1 MGRGKNRSYLPA
13 VIISFLLFSLATA
26 NFKAQVFTFGESAV
40 KIPAGSAV
48 ETRGNIIAFLI
59 EEGKLEIVPDTDH
72 LNIRA
77 IDKSGRLIYT
87 GSQARIFSLCQPEKF
102 QKLTVTDADYRF
114 VKFSAG
120 KPEPDP
126 SGKTVVIPKGTKIEK
141 VEEHLYRFHL
151 PNGEIVSFR
160 CNITS
165 DGHIGDCTR
174 YTKDWKLMYT
184 RTKVKFCRMMSVEE
198 LKNLSGKTP
207 EDLWVQFI
215 PQETK

>member
-1 MGRGKNRSYLPA
+1 MGRGKTNSYLP
-13 VIISFLLFSLATA
+13 VFFIFFLLIFLTIS
-26 NFKAQVFTFGESAV
+26 NFQAQVFIFGESAV
-40 KIPAGSAV
+40 RIPAGSAV
-48 ETRGNIIAFLI
+48 ETRGNIVTFLI
-59 EEGKLEIVPDTDH
+59 EEGKLEIVPDRES
-72 LNIRA
+72 LSIRA
-77 IDKSGRLIYT
+77 IDKSGKLIYT
-87 GSQARIFSLCQPEKF
+87 GSQARIFSLCRPEKF

-151 PNGEIVSFR
+151 PNGEIVSFK

-174 YTKDWKLMYT
+174 YTKDWKLIYT
-184 RTKVKFCRMMSVEE
+184 RTKVKFCRMMSVDE
-198 LKNLSGKTP
+198 LKNLSGKTT

-215 PQETK
+215 PQENR

>member
-1 MGRGKNRSYLPA
+1 MGRGKTGFYLLTIA
-13 VIISFLLFSLATA
+13 MAFFLLTSASQTA
-26 NFKAQVFTFGESAV
+26 IFIFGESTV

-48 ETRGNIIAFLI
+48 EVKGNTIVFLV
-59 EEGKLEIVPDTDH
+59 EEGKMEVIPASDS

-77 IDKSGRLIYT
+77 LDKSGKLIYT

-114 VKFSAG
+114 IRFSGG

-126 SGKTVVIPKGTKIEK
+126 AGKSVVIPKGTQIEK

-151 PNGEIVSFR
+151 PDGEIVSFK
-160 CNITS
+160 CNVTS
-165 DGHIGDCTR
+165 EGQIGDCTR
-174 YTKDWKLMYT
+174 YTKDWKIMYT
-184 RTKVKFCRMMSVEE
+184 RTKVKFCRMMSLDE
-198 LKNLSGKTP
+198 LKNLSGKTA

-215 PQETK
+215 PQENK